1 MNTVTF
7 ETANIAKLHHM
18 EYETMP
24 EVVVSAPGIVRLLGE
39 HTTDADGLVLAFPFN
54 RRVTIA
60 FSSRHDSSIR
70 FFAADL
76 NERKRTNL
84 SNLKFK
90 REDRWANYIKAEIAS
105 IAERNTVRGF
115 NITISGDVPQGL
127 GLGSATA
134 LQCAAA
140 WAVCLVSGHEP
151 VAENIARSIVETDKA
166 YFERSSKSADY
177 LATLAAKASS
187 FSYIDALKGTAESIP
202 SVLRDVQLILTDS
215 RVPRPPLDSELRQRS
230 NDCATGLSIM
240 VGSGSRR
247 LRDYTIDELDE
258 FMGIMPER
266 VRRHCAF
273 IVDEAQRVRE
283 AREAALHADM
293 ASFAKAMNKSQA
305 GLRNN
310 YEISCPEIDWL
321 VKRALEIDGIM
332 ASRMIG
338 KGFGGCTLTLAQ
350 AGAAEEY
357 RSRLEEYERIF
368 GFKPSAL
375 EISVGTGMIAE

>member
-1 MNTVTF
+1 MNTATL
-7 ETANIAKLHHM
+7 ESANIAKLHHM

-39 HTTDADGLVLAFPFN
+39 HTTDADGLVLSFPFD
-54 RRVTIA
+54 RRVSIA
-60 FSSRHDSSIR
+60 LSSRHDSSIR

-90 REDRWANYIKAEIAS
+90 REDRWANYIKAEIAAF
-105 IAERNTVRGF
+105 AERSSVRGF
-115 NITISGDVPQGL
+115 NITVAGDVPQGL

-140 WAVCLVSGHEP
+140 WAVSLASGHQP
-151 VAENIARSIVETDKA
+151 VADTLARSIVETDKN
-166 YFERSSKSADY
+166 YFERQSKTADY
-177 LATLAAKASS
+177 LVTLAATAAS
-187 FSYIDALKGTAESIP
+187 FTFIDVLKGTAEPIP
-202 SVLRDVQLILTDS
+202 SILDGVRLILTDS
-215 RVPRPPLDSELRQRS
+215 KVPRPPLDNELRQRAD
-230 NDCATGLSIM
+230 DCSTGLSMM

-247 LRDYTIDELDE
+247 LRDYTIEELDE

-273 IVDEAQRVRE
+273 VVDEAQRVRE
-283 AREAALHADM
+283 ARDAALHGDI
-293 ASFAKAMNKSQA
+293 ASFFKAMNKSQA

-321 VKRALEIDGIM
+321 VKRALEIDGVM

-357 RSRLEEYERIF
+357 LSRMEEYERIF
-368 GFKPSAL
+368 GFKPGAL
-375 EISVGTGMIAE
+375 EISVGAGMIAE